1 MAAFGRLLPVIL
13 VILAMLECL
22 LLAKAVIDWLFVAPK
37 EKGLQLKAF
46 FRMVAPRRNPP
57 AMSGITSLVSAD

>member
-46 FRMVAPRRNPP
+46 FRMVAPP
-57 AMSGITSLVSAD
+57 AQSARYVRDYFVG